1 MSDSNSKD
9 VDVDEEPIPKL
20 PRAKLFGRPSGP
32 AMIRLGMFATMLY
45 ALIMMRE
52 PCANGA
58 ARFVGQFSE
67 SDAAADASTS
77 QPGTSTHYPGFQ
89 IVTAEEAL
97 EMLRQAQD
105 GRDGGET
112 AAADGGTQDASS
124 D

>member
-1 MSDSNSKD
+1 
-9 VDVDEEPIPKL
+9 
-20 PRAKLFGRPSGP
+20 
-32 AMIRLGMFATMLY
+32 MIRLGMFATMLY